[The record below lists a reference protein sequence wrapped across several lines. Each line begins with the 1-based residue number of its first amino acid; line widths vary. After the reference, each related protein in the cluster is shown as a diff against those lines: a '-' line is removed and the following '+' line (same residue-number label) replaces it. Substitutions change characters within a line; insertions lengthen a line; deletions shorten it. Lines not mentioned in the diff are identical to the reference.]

1 MGKRNVFFN
10 LTSRKI
16 YSVDYVRLLYT
27 RYKSDHITYIIVI
40 LTVRIFCTAFLQAF
54 PAISVC
60 PPKLFPK

>member
-27 RYKSDHITYIIVI
+27 RYKSDHITYIIII
-40 LTVRIFCTAFLQAF
+40 LTVRIKTQGHANLRVNVSFL
-54 PAISVC
+54 S
-60 PPKLFPK
+60 